1 MTFTEALR
9 LKSSWKSQRVKA
21 LSEVDIAKNDRGLHA
36 VPGYLAAIFGVMLQ
50 VSVGNAYAEH
60 SQHLENYAASQVQAE
75 KQRLLASSHPQR
87 TARKLNLPARSGERG
102 DNRLGISDLT
112 RTVWW
117 QIGLDQGVDPY
128 LLYAV
133 ALTESARVSNETAVP
148 WPWALNRNG
157 RTIYPDGP
165 EAAVAHVRSSVAAG
179 NQMID
184 VGLMQVNLRWHGR
197 RVSRPEDLIDP
208 VTNLQVGADILAESI
223 ASAPGDLAL
232 GVGRY
237 HSWNDREAAYRY
249 GRKVLALADLI
260 KTTRG
265 W

>member
-1 MTFTEALR
+1 
-9 LKSSWKSQRVKA
+9 
-21 LSEVDIAKNDRGLHA
+21 
-36 VPGYLAAIFGVMLQ
+36 
-50 VSVGNAYAEH
+50 
-60 SQHLENYAASQVQAE
+60 
-75 KQRLLASSHPQR
+75 
-87 TARKLNLPARSGERG
+87 
-102 DNRLGISDLT
+102 
-112 RTVWW
+112 
-117 QIGLDQGVDPY
+117 
-128 LLYAV
+128 
-133 ALTESARVSNETAVP
+133 VSNETAAP

-157 RTIYPDGP
+157 RTIYPGGP

-197 RVSRPEDLIDP
+197 RVHRPEDLIDP
-208 VTNLQVGADILAESI
+208 VTNIQVGADILAESI